1 MLINANYVPVIGVPF
16 RCEAFNSLLR
26 TRNVFAN
33 RLAPSRDIARG
44 FEVLENL
51 RCLCGGSL
59 NDGNKRYSV
68 EPLLQRGLFCGD
80 FQWFTLDCP
89 VLRGFPSFIP
99 LIIFSVGKDLQL
111 LYESPAVQSYLN
123 GVPAKELYHEK
134 KIYAHA
140 TLRKV

>member
-68 EPLLQRGLFCGD
+68 EPLRIEYREASFVVTFNGSL
-80 FQWFTLDCP
+80 WI
-89 VLRGFPSFIP
+89 VLC
-99 LIIFSVGKDLQL
+99 
-111 LYESPAVQSYLN
+111 
-123 GVPAKELYHEK
+123 
-134 KIYAHA
+134 
-140 TLRKV
+140 